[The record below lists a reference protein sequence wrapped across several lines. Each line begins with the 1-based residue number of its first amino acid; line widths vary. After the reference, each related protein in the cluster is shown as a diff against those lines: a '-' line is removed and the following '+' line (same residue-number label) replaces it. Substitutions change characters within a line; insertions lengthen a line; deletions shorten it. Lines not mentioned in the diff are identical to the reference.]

1 MKQLE
6 NILTRNNIN
15 FLKTDNQDLNILR
28 DDRWVEMFN
37 ELGYE
42 RGNIYFI
49 NNNGPFFIVFPDNM
63 IGTATNVM
71 LPDAINCL
79 EEELELN
86 LQIPSNF
93 GKIYTDESDDDC
105 AIIIFNIN
113 ELESLLNQNINESKN
128 LKNTIRLTESELH
141 NIIKESVK
149 KLLRKS
155 SITNE
160 NYHFSDY
167 YNDFDSNDIRQ
178 EYPRGKQ
185 GDIKYSWDK
194 DKYDEKHSLINKEM
208 KDLANSSYDYRDLNN
223 YWSDRELKQGK
234 KNMNKWVRGEYK
246 NSNQI
251 DDELNNF

>member
-42 RGNIYFI
+42 RGNVYFI
-49 NNNGPFFIVFPDNM
+49 DDNGPFFIVFPDNM
-63 IGTATNVM
+63 IGTATNTM
-71 LPDAINCL
+71 LPDAINYL
-79 EEELELN
+79 EEELQLN

-113 ELESLLNQNINESKN
+113 ELESILNQNINESKN

-141 NIIKESVK
+141 RLIKESIK
-149 KLLRKS
+149 KTLKE
-155 SITNE
+155 NE
-160 NYHFSDY
+160 YVFDMYDDDYDSLQFYNYTLD
-167 YNDFDSNDIRQ
+167 NIINQLKDIM
-178 EYPRGKQ
+178 K
-185 GDIKYSWDK
+185 KYV
-194 DKYDEKHSLINKEM
+194 IM
-208 KDLANSSYDYRDLNN
+208 
-223 YWSDRELKQGK
+223 Q
-234 KNMNKWVRGEYK
+234 
-246 NSNQI
+246 
-251 DDELNNF
+251 

>member
-28 DDRWVEMFN
+28 DDRWTEMFN

-71 LPDAINCL
+71 LPDAINYL

-86 LQIPSNF
+86 LQIPSDF

-105 AIIIFNIN
+105 AIIIFNID
-113 ELESLLNQNINESKN
+113 ELESILNQNINESKN

-141 NIIKESVK
+141 NIIKESVMNV
-149 KLLRKS
+149 L
-155 SITNE
+155 NE
-160 NYHFSDY
+160 NNIINMNTD
-167 YNDFDSNDIRQ
+167 DI
-178 EYPRGKQ
+178 EIVPMY
-185 GDIKYSWDK
+185 DIFKNIDEVLF
-194 DKYDEKHSLINKEM
+194 DKYVYNKKGECLGRFNDLYFIYDKEKLDLI
-208 KDLANSSYDYRDLNN
+208 
-223 YWSDRELKQGK
+223 
-234 KNMNKWVRGEYK
+234 
-246 NSNQI
+246 
-251 DDELNNF
+251 